1 MVIKTQIMHEE
12 DMTEQEKMDAL
23 EQGRETLTSVMGTM
37 LIAVSEIQSLNEI
50 VKSMEAEHTKAMMT
64 TMAEM
69 FQTFELEMMSNLT
82 RVSSKEADLL
92 NRTIMGTIKVKPQV
106 DKEKRAK
113 MH

>member
-37 LIAVSEIQSLNEI
+37 VITLTEIQELNEI
-50 VKSMEAEHTKAMMT
+50 AKSMEAEHTKAMMM

-69 FQTFELEMMSNLT
+69 FQTYELEMMSSLT
-82 RVSSKEADLL
+82 REISMEAELL
-92 NRTIMGTIKVKPQV
+92 NRTIMGTIKVKP
-106 DKEKRAK
+106 
-113 MH
+113 